1 MGIGVSGGTHG
12 YYIGGGTGPQP
23 CVSGQYVYTND
34 IQYFPYAS
42 QTNAIDSGDLL
53 AVRQSGV
60 GFSGPDYGYW
70 AGGNYAGSPS
80 AIIEK
85 FSLTVIGAS
94 TTNVGN
100 LTNGAGT
107 PSGAL
112 EQWSGSSSSSSTTHG
127 YRTGGSGGIP
137 MNTVIDRTAFASDAN
152 ATDVGDITT
161 EGGGGRNSGG
171 GCWD

>member
-1 MGIGVSGGTHG
+1 M
-12 YYIGGGTGPQP
+12 
-23 CVSGQYVYTND
+23 
-34 IQYFPYAS
+34 
-42 QTNAIDSGDLL
+42 
-53 AVRQSGV
+53 
-60 GFSGPDYGYW
+60 
-70 AGGNYAGSPS
+70 
-80 AIIEK
+80 
-85 FSLTVIGAS
+85 
-94 TTNVGN
+94 
-100 LTNGAGT
+100 TNGAGT

-112 EQWSGSSSSSSTTHG
+112 EQWSGASSSSSTTHG